1 MNIGRWQFILWRRW
15 AWHPPHRVVEAPLD
29 YIYDILG
36 QVGPLEISALQGP
49 FQAANPQHKQ
59 PLAG

>member
-36 QVGPLEISALQGP
+36 QIGPLEIRRFKAR
-49 FQAANPQHKQ
+49 FR
-59 PLAG
+59 PLTPNTSSH